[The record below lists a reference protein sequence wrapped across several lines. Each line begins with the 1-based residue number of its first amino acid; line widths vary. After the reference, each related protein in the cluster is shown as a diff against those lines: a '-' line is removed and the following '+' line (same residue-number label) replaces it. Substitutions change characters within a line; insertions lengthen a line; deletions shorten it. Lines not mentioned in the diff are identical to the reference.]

1 MNKSTKVKLLDHE
14 KRLLEQG
21 LLTNITH
28 QNANAIWLYAPSSIP
43 RDGYVNVYRVM
54 GDIELLFLLN
64 NNFLPNTQPYQAIVE
79 GETGRKYM
87 EKYLNGIK
95 YVDSKPTTIV
105 EFTIKKLYMTTCIKY
120 NIKRKMVFCQ

>member
-1 MNKSTKVKLLDHE
+1 
-14 KRLLEQG
+14 
-21 LLTNITH
+21 
-28 QNANAIWLYAPSSIP
+28 
-43 RDGYVNVYRVM
+43 M
-54 GDIELLFLLN
+54 GDIELFFLLN
-64 NNFLPNTQPYQAIVE
+64 NNFLPNTQPYHAIVE